1 MSTEARTQ
9 ERDTAA
15 KQPSAAKAE
24 QLRATAAR
32 IDDLLIDA
40 QSALDRLMIT
50 PAPEARKPEPSRRP
64 LEPGSMAMVVEM
76 LLEDPVQ
83 SSATNEF
90 ENMLT
95 EMREDLAAVA
105 ETTSLA
111 AEPMT
116 TDAEPLHD
124 PHHDAAQAPHDGG
137 RGVFAL
143 AMISLSIL
151 IAASL
156 FGQHYAGVGVVA
168 GANLLAWTV
177 VVQHRRDARTAV
189 TVGH

>member
-1 MSTEARTQ
+1 MSTQAPTQ

-15 KQPSAAKAE
+15 KQPSAARAE

-32 IDDLLIDA
+32 IDDLLTDA
-40 QSALDRLMIT
+40 QSALDRLMIKA
-50 PAPEARKPEPSRRP
+50 APEARQPEPSRRP
-64 LEPGSMAMVVEM
+64 LETGSTAMVVEM
-76 LLEDPVQ
+76 LLQDPVQ

-95 EMREDLAAVA
+95 EMREDLA
-105 ETTSLA
+105 
-111 AEPMT
+111 

-124 PHHDAAQAPHDGG
+124 PHHDAAPAPHDDG

-151 IAASL
+151 VAASL
-156 FGQHYAGVGVVA
+156 FGQHYAGVGVIA
-168 GANLLAWTV
+168 GANLLAWLV
-177 VVQHRRDARTAV
+177 VVQHRRDAQAAV